1 MRVSSNPNPN
11 HDPNPYPRNP
21 NPNLKPNLDPNP
33 NLADGPRD
41 VRHVEA
47 GRPEGAV
54 REGVLDEGGHE
65 GVPG

>member
-1 MRVSSNPNPN
+1 MKPNSNL
-11 HDPNPYPRNP
+11 
-21 NPNLKPNLDPNP
+21 NPNLHPIP